1 MKFVIA
7 LSLLIASEATALAQY
22 GTMQPSLGGTYDYG
36 TGSNPNS
43 HSFRPTPIKMEH
55 MLAATIKPILTTRG
69 SIITAHA
76 ETSIHIQGRLVRALR
91 DIEGGDLRISLATAT

>member
-22 GTMQPSLGGTYDYG
+22 GTMQPSLGGTARVRIR
-36 TGSNPNS
+36 TATM
-43 HSFRPTPIKMEH
+43 FRPTPIKMEH